1 MNRLNV
7 LVMDANPNQVPT
19 NVTGSC
25 YCSEEHEQL
34 KTFVGL
40 IKEELQT
47 CSTRNKELS
56 SSVGT
61 LQEQLRAAQATISMF
76 DKSLLTS
83 RQVSAASASRPDTES
98 TAHDEVEQVCEE
110 LLLRMQH
117 QVLRQRNPAAALP
130 AGSHAG
136 ASAAEDAGHSVENM
150 EEAAGS
156 TCSGGRCAS
165 TCTEESCKLSLE
177 QAHREIE
184 ERRREIDA
192 LDNTVGELIVE
203 IMDMLVN
210 VSSFHRDHM
219 QVRCMHPCPHRVPR
233 ACAGV
238 CLRQD

>member
-1 MNRLNV
+1 
-7 LVMDANPNQVPT
+7 
-19 NVTGSC
+19 
-25 YCSEEHEQL
+25 
-34 KTFVGL
+34 VGL

-150 EEAAGS
+150 EEAVGS